1 MQDKKTQT
9 WFLITILVIFL
20 LSGSILLFSPVSGAA
35 VGEPTENAQTFLSI
49 VLRGAASTAS
59 ATQTPT
65 STTAPTGT
73 ATPTNTTSP
82 SATPTASATSTGT
95 VAPSQT
101 PTPSPT
107 GSTTPSPSPTGSVSP
122 SPSPTGS
129 VSPSPTPSPSPT
141 GSVSP
146 SPTPSPSPTG
156 SVSPSPTPTSSATPS
171 PSPTGTVSLGDLVI
185 GQPVLISTP
194 PIIAY
199 EPLEFQVVITNSGT
213 SDINYPFYVD
223 IWLNPTP
230 TSRHANYVLIPSLPG
245 GVTQTLVITAPFG
258 YEYNSGNMAYFG
270 EVDMGNLVFET
281 NDFNNL
287 SDVSATVPIA
297 TAVATPT
304 YEPTPN
310 GAFEVD
316 ATAWAFRQGWVS
328 QPRTFVR
335 LIDSSSAIVTSALT
349 DYNGYFHFNGVFS
362 GSYTLIACVLI
373 NGQQFASIT
382 SITVP
387 YSPQN
392 IYMTPGGCP

>member
-9 WFLITILVIFL
+9 WFLLTILVIFL

-73 ATPTNTTSP
+73 ATPTNTISP

-95 VAPSQT
+95 VTPSQT

-107 GSTTPSPSPTGSVSP
+107 GSTTPSPSPTGSVS
-122 SPSPTGS
+122 
-129 VSPSPTPSPSPT
+129 
-141 GSVSP
+141 
-146 SPTPSPSPTG
+146 PSPSPTG

-316 ATAWAFRQGWVS
+316 ATTWAFRQGWVS

-335 LIDSSSAIVTSALT
+335 LIDSSSAIVASALT